1 MKALDAERTNPA
13 EKHGMR
19 RSVALF
25 AEWRLDMCI
34 KELIVLHMREKKI
47 NSK

>member
-1 MKALDAERTNPA
+1 MQKGQILQ
-13 EKHGMR
+13 KSMGMR

-34 KELIVLHMREKKI
+34 KVLIVLCTAYERKI
-47 NSK
+47 K